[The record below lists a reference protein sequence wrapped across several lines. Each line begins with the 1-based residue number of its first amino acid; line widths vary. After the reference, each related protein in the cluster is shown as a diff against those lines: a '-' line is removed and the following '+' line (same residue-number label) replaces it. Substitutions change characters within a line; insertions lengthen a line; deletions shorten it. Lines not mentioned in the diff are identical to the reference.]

1 MSPFYKE
8 EIWGTESLYN
18 LLKVIIG
25 IKGRKGVQTQTMPPQ
40 YMFITIFL
48 CCILLHLLPL
58 DYLHLF
64 PLGLGLDRPLS
75 ILEQRRGFFPL
86 SVFHWK
92 SLGGHYKSIGARPFI
107 DYNDRLKRKHW
118 MLTLLIMKISPLQK
132 PIIN

>member
-1 MSPFYKE
+1 MMDRDF
-8 EIWGTESLYN
+8 
-18 LLKVIIG
+18 LKFLAPILSVSFP
-25 IKGRKGVQTQTMPPQ
+25 GVLCVCWVYLQTQTMPPQ

-75 ILEQRRGFFPL
+75 VLEQRRGFFPL

>member
-1 MSPFYKE
+1 MMDRGF
-8 EIWGTESLYN
+8 
-18 LLKVIIG
+18 LKFLAPILSVSFP
-25 IKGRKGVQTQTMPPQ
+25 GVLCVCWVYLQTQTMPPQ

-75 ILEQRRGFFPL
+75 VLEQRRGFFPL